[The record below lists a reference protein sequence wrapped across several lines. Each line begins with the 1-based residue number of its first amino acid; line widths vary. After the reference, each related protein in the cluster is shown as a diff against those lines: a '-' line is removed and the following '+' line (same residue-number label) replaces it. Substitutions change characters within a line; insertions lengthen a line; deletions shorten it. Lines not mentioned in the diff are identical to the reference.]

1 MVYLETMY
9 TITLSGELIEKFKAW
24 TSEHACQR
32 GIARVCVLYLL
43 CITYMYVFWK
53 VSEYEHLFFFYRIYE
68 IDR

>member
-32 GIARVCVLYLL
+32 GIARGCVCYVYYVLHTCMYFGRYLSMN
-43 CITYMYVFWK
+43 IYFFTEYMK
-53 VSEYEHLFFFYRIYE
+53 
-68 IDR
+68 